1 MSKTADINLGYIID
15 TKVPYFKIV
24 RIGNVCIATVDT
36 GSFLIG
42 NNILAGTILQLPQQ
56 YQELFPQMTYHS
68 TGRTYEGDYYALF
81 SINHDG
87 SIGIRR
93 GNTPASAYY
102 VTITWIVEE

>member
-24 RIGNVCIATVDT
+24 RIGNVCSATIDT

-42 NNILAGTILQLPQQ
+42 NSTLAGTILQLPQQ
-56 YQELFPQMTYHS
+56 YQELFPKMVCHS

-81 SINHDG
+81 SITPNG
-87 SIGIRR
+87 SITIRR
-93 GNTPASAYY
+93 GNAPASAYY